1 MRKVTRN
8 YQLTDAERNK
18 YWVPDEEIVVTKADR
33 DLNAFAAAFA
43 RYYGG
48 MGAGPTEEHARE
60 IARDR
65 MMRDRRQEAYD
76 NQPAIEKERIEAK
89 ERMKKA
95 KYYRNKMEKKIE
107 EYREELKRAEE
118 EYAAKLEEYNA
129 LFDEEDV

>member
-18 YWVPDEEIVVTKADR
+18 YWVPDEEIVVTEADR
-33 DLNAFAAAFA
+33 NLNAVAAAFA

-48 MGAGPTEEHARE
+48 MGGGPTEERARE

-76 NQPAIEKERIEAK
+76 NQPDIEKERIEAK

-107 EYREELKRAEE
+107 EYREELERAEE

-129 LFDEEDV
+129 LFDEEE